1 MPGLALTNLLETGA
15 QEAPMSAAKTSAAPS
30 RLNEVFDDLLST
42 LRAIIRKHHIT
53 HDEYRRAVAL
63 MAEAG
68 KSEGEVSL
76 LMDVFLE
83 ATVDQVDWAG
93 RDGTES
99 TVEGPFYVP
108 DAPAMK
114 TPCVLPHR
122 ANEPGDVLIFSGT
135 VRGTDGSV
143 LGGAIVDIWHA
154 DAEGAYSHFNIPK
167 AQAPYNLRARVTA
180 DDRGRFEI
188 QTWVTA
194 PYQIPKA
201 GPTGA
206 LLAALG
212 RHAWRPAHIHVR
224 LSHEGFETLTTQIF
238 LKNSPWLDSDVVGAV
253 KPSLIAGLEKH
264 EDPADLRKSRLERPY
279 FTLAYDFVL
288 PRTLVK
294 AAS

>member
-1 MPGLALTNLLETGA
+1 
-15 QEAPMSAAKTSAAPS
+15 MSAAKTSVAKTADAGHP
-30 RLNEVFDDLLST
+30 RLNQVLDDLVTT
-42 LRAIIRKHHIT
+42 LRAFIRKHHIT

-63 MAEAG
+63 LTEAG

-83 ATVDQVDWAG
+83 ATVDQVDSAG
-93 RDGTES
+93 RSGTES
-99 TVEGPFYVP
+99 AVEGPFYVP
-108 DAPAMK
+108 DGPAMK
-114 TPCVLPHR
+114 TPCTLPHR
-122 ANEPGDVLIFSGT
+122 TNEPGDVLIFSGV

-167 AQAPYNLRARVTA
+167 AQAPYNLRARVTT

-212 RHAWRPAHIHVR
+212 RHAWRPAHIHTRV
-224 LSHEGFETLTTQIF
+224 SHAGFETLTTQVF
-238 LKNSPWLDSDVVGAV
+238 LKDSPWIDSDVVGAV
-253 KPSLIAGLEKH
+253 KDSLIAGLEKH
-264 EDPADLRKSRLERPY
+264 EDPAELRKRGLERPY
-279 FTLAYDFVL
+279 FTLTYDFVL
-288 PRTLVK
+288 PRSLAK
-294 AAS
+294 AA

>member
-1 MPGLALTNLLETGA
+1 
-15 QEAPMSAAKTSAAPS
+15 MSPAKTSAAPS

-42 LRAIIRKHHIT
+42 LRAFIRKHHIT

-154 DAEGAYSHFNIPK
+154 DAEGAYSHFNISK
-167 AQAPYNLRARVTA
+167 AEAPYNLRARVTA
-180 DDRGRFEI
+180 DDRGHFEI

-264 EDPADLRKSRLERPY
+264 EDPADLRKGGMERPY